1 MGYWPSY
8 RPRMIEYRICEWE
21 REKGKMDRCVR
32 YLVKSEIPTVLQPIM
47 ITQMPRLGLARKRV
61 SSNTL

>member
-1 MGYWPSY
+1 
-8 RPRMIEYRICEWE
+8 MIEYRICEWE